1 MFYRNRIGKS
11 KSQSFLKSENEILN
25 EIVSR
30 QRKKILILAR
40 LISKEGYMNFY
51 WAINRHLKIWILKGS
66 LKLSILDSYKKDIL

>member
-25 EIVSR
+25 EIVER

-51 WAINRHLKIWILKGS
+51 LAINWHLK
-66 LKLSILDSYKKDIL
+66 